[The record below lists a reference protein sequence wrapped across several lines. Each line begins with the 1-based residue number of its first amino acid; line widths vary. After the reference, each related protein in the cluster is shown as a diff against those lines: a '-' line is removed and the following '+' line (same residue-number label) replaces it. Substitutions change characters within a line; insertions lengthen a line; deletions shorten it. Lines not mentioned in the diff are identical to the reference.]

1 MWGRMG
7 CGIWGRMGVSER
19 DLHDGHRAAAPAA
32 GEVDGAAEAEG
43 AERVIGV
50 AVQVAHS
57 AQRLRG

>member
-1 MWGRMG
+1 
-7 CGIWGRMGVSER
+7 MGVSER

-43 AERVIGV
+43 AERMLGV